1 MNASLYASSGSP
13 APRRLSRKEKV
24 SIDTRFPKDPISA
37 SSAKTVFL
45 FSVAPV
51 LVPAERFDTHCANSD
66 RNIRPCTLHII
77 RGMPY
82 NVGNKNVRRPMAQR
96 EDGMNKLRILLV
108 DDDTRFTDLL
118 KGYLLTEERVGCV
131 DTAADGREAL
141 DKLKDG
147 HYDLLTLDLIMP
159 NTDGLTVLEQLPA
172 VCGAAAPAVIVIS
185 ALRNA
190 TMVRRCCALGARYFM
205 VKPVEPETLLK
216 RALDMLENDRK
227 SGGVVDFRQA
237 PKSFDEK
244 VTAIF
249 LVAGIPAHIKG
260 YHYLRE
266 GIRMVYEDQSLINR
280 ITKEL
285 YPGIAKKFNTSASKV
300 ERAIRHSIEV
310 AWTRGKIENLNALFG
325 YNIYGK
331 NDKPTNGEFIALVAD
346 KLLMEEQSKKAG

>member
-1 MNASLYASSGSP
+1 M
-13 APRRLSRKEKV
+13 
-24 SIDTRFPKDPISA
+24 
-37 SSAKTVFL
+37 
-45 FSVAPV
+45 
-51 LVPAERFDTHCANSD
+51 
-66 RNIRPCTLHII
+66 
-77 RGMPY
+77 
-82 NVGNKNVRRPMAQR
+82 
-96 EDGMNKLRILLV
+96 KLRILLV
-108 DDDTRFTDLL
+108 DDDTRFTDQM
-118 KGYLLTEERVGCV
+118 KGYFATEERIGEIDV
-131 DTAADGREAL
+131 ASDGREAL
-141 DKLKDG
+141 QKLKDKP
-147 HYDLLTLDLIMP
+147 YDVMTLDLIMP

-172 VCGAAAPAVIVIS
+172 VCGGQAPAVIVIS
-185 ALRNA
+185 ALRNE
-190 TMVRRCCALGARYFM
+190 TMVRRCCTLGARYFM
-205 VKPVEPETLLK
+205 VKPVEPDTLLK
-216 RALDMLENDRK
+216 RVIETAEASDAK
-227 SGGVVDFRQA
+227 GGVIAYQQT

-266 GIRMVYEDQSLINR
+266 GIRMVYRDPTLINR

>member
-1 MNASLYASSGSP
+1 M
-13 APRRLSRKEKV
+13 
-24 SIDTRFPKDPISA
+24 
-37 SSAKTVFL
+37 
-45 FSVAPV
+45 
-51 LVPAERFDTHCANSD
+51 
-66 RNIRPCTLHII
+66 
-77 RGMPY
+77 
-82 NVGNKNVRRPMAQR
+82 
-96 EDGMNKLRILLV
+96 KLRILLV
-108 DDDTRFTDLL
+108 DDDTRFTDQM
-118 KGYLLTEERVGCV
+118 KGYFATEERIGEIDV
-131 DTAADGREAL
+131 ASDGREAL
-141 DKLKDG
+141 QKLKDKP
-147 HYDLLTLDLIMP
+147 YDVMTLDLIMP

-172 VCGAAAPAVIVIS
+172 VCGGQAPAVIVIS
-185 ALRNA
+185 ALRNE
-190 TMVRRCCALGARYFM
+190 TMVRRCCTLGARYFM
-205 VKPVEPETLLK
+205 VKPVEPDTLLK
-216 RALDMLENDRK
+216 RVIETAEASDAK
-227 SGGVVDFRQA
+227 GGVIAYQQT

-266 GIRMVYEDQSLINR
+266 GIRMVYRDPTLINR

-310 AWTRGKIENLNALFG
+310 AWTRGKIENLNSLFG

>member
-1 MNASLYASSGSP
+1 MG
-13 APRRLSRKEKV
+13 
-24 SIDTRFPKDPISA
+24 
-37 SSAKTVFL
+37 
-45 FSVAPV
+45 
-51 LVPAERFDTHCANSD
+51 
-66 RNIRPCTLHII
+66 
-77 RGMPY
+77 
-82 NVGNKNVRRPMAQR
+82 
-96 EDGMNKLRILLV
+96 KLRILLV
-108 DDDTRFTDLL
+108 DDDTNFTDMM
-118 KGYLLTEERVGCV
+118 KGYLTAEEHIGEV
-131 DTAADGREAL
+131 DTATDGREAL
-141 DKLKDG
+141 EKLKDKP
-147 HYDLLTLDLIMP
+147 YDLITLDLIMP

-172 VCGAAAPAVIVIS
+172 VCGGMAPAVIVIS
-185 ALRNA
+185 ALRNE

-205 VKPVEPETLLK
+205 VKPIEPETLLK
-216 RALDMLENDRK
+216 RAIETIESERTK
-227 SGGVVDFRQA
+227 GSVISYQQT

-266 GIRMVYEDQSLINR
+266 GIRMVYEDQTLINR